1 MLSITIEG
9 SNTMRS
15 RTLVTDIADQCSR
28 MGRIH
33 QVGVMVS
40 ISVCYGSRSGVKPLS
55 LHWLCHDPSY
65 VHGQCDCLGVQF
77 YCLLHKSKFKFLFP

>member
-1 MLSITIEG
+1 MPYGKKNMLSITIEG

-40 ISVCYGSRSGVKPLS
+40 ISVCYGSRSGVN
-55 LHWLCHDPSY
+55 
-65 VHGQCDCLGVQF
+65 
-77 YCLLHKSKFKFLFP
+77 